1 VTEIT
6 SPLDT
11 PILLGA
17 AIVVGVLLVVTLARR
32 LLRWAALLAAIGV
45 IIVALY
51 WARAEGYLTW

>member
-1 VTEIT
+1 MTEIT

-32 LLRWAALLAAIGV
+32 LLRWAALLAAIGA
-45 IIVALY
+45 IIVGLY
-51 WARAEGYLTW
+51 WARAQGYLTW